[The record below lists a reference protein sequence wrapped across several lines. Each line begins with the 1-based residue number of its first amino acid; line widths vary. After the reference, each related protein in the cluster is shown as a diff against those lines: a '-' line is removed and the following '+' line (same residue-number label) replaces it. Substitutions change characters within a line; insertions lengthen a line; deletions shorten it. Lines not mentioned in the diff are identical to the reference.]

1 MPPTPTDTGHPANH
15 PWPALARRGLALG
28 LFGAL
33 AACASRPS
41 FDPREVGLAEPI
53 SCVPY
58 ARAVSGI
65 ALSGD
70 AWTWWDAAA
79 GRYARGRTPR
89 PGSVLVID
97 RTPRMREG
105 HVAVVRRIV
114 GPREIRVDH
123 ANWASGQAR
132 GRIHRDQPVRDI
144 SPGND
149 WSRVAV
155 WYPPI
160 GDFGRTAY
168 AARGFIHPQ
177 RLYAARHSASS
188 SSG

>member
-1 MPPTPTDTGHPANH
+1 MPSHITDPA
-15 PWPALARRGLALG
+15 ALARRGLALG
-28 LFGAL
+28 LLGL
-33 AACASRPS
+33 LSACASRPS
-41 FDPREVGLAEPI
+41 FDLREAGLSEPI

-65 ALSGD
+65 SLRGD
-70 AWTWWDAAA
+70 AWTWWDGAL

-97 RTPRMREG
+97 RSPRMPEG
-105 HVAVVRRIV
+105 HLAVVRRII

-123 ANWASGQAR
+123 ANWASGRAR

-149 WSRVAV
+149 WSRVIV

-160 GDFGRTAY
+160 QDFGRTAY
-168 AARGFIHPQ
+168 AARGFVHPQ
-177 RLYAARHSASS
+177 RLYAGLQAASS

>member
-1 MPPTPTDTGHPANH
+1 MDPTRLPP
-15 PWPALARRGLALG
+15 LARRGIAFG
-28 LFGAL
+28 LFGLL
-33 AACASRPS
+33 AACASRPPFS
-41 FDPREVGLAEPI
+41 LREAGLSEPI
-53 SCVPY
+53 ACVPY

-65 ALSGD
+65 DLRGD

-79 GRYARGRTPR
+79 GRYARGRRPR

-105 HVAVVRRIV
+105 HVAVVRRV
-114 GPREIRVDH
+114 LGPREIRVDH

-132 GRIHRDQPVRDI
+132 GRIHHDQPVRDI
-144 SPGND
+144 SLAND
-149 WSRVAV
+149 WSRVLV

-168 AARGFIHPQ
+168 PARGFIHPE
-177 RLYAARHSASS
+177 RLYAGSQWASGS
-188 SSG
+188 RG

>member
-1 MPPTPTDTGHPANH
+1 MHRTRPPTTPP
-15 PWPALARRGLALG
+15 LARRGLALG
-28 LFGAL
+28 LIGML
-33 AACASRPS
+33 SACASRPA
-41 FDPREVGLAEPI
+41 FDPREAGLSEPI

-58 ARAVSGI
+58 ARARSGI
-65 ALSGD
+65 RLQGD

-79 GRYARGRTPR
+79 GRYARGRAPR

-105 HVAVVRRIV
+105 HVAVVRRIL
-114 GPREIRVDH
+114 GPRDIRVDH
-123 ANWASGQAR
+123 ANWASGAAR
-132 GRIHRDQPVRDI
+132 GRILHDQPVRDV
-144 SPGND
+144 SPWND
-149 WSRVAV
+149 WSRVLV

-168 AARGFIHPQ
+168 AARGFVHPEP
-177 RLYAARHSASS
+177 LYAASKLASS

>member
-1 MPPTPTDTGHPANH
+1 MHRSRPDGTLL
-15 PWPALARRGLALG
+15 LARRGLAVGLLG
-28 LFGAL
+28 LL
-33 AACASRPS
+33 SACASRPAIH
-41 FDPREVGLAEPI
+41 PREAGIAEPV

-65 ALSGD
+65 QLQGD

-79 GRYARGRTPR
+79 GRYARGRAPR

-97 RTPRMREG
+97 RTARMREG
-105 HVAVVRRIV
+105 HVAVVRRV
-114 GPREIRVDH
+114 LGPRDIRVDH

-132 GRIHRDQPVRDI
+132 GRIHRDQPVRDV
-144 SPGND
+144 SPAND
-149 WSRVAV
+149 WSRVLV

-160 GDFGRTAY
+160 NDFGRTAY
-168 AARGFIHPQ
+168 AARGFVHPQ
-177 RLYAARHSASS
+177 PLYADSQAASS